1 MNFECFKCDD
11 CEKGNNADNEQ
22 VKVSPSSL
30 LYLDGL
36 ESGNII
42 SCVLLENVT
51 RGEAKRTQAVEDGR
65 FESCGSAVRKQNG
78 FCHWSVKQMAPP

>member
-1 MNFECFKCDD
+1 MIQNDP
-11 CEKGNNADNEQ
+11 ADPEQ
-22 VKVSPSSL
+22 VKVSLL

-42 SCVLLENVT
+42 SCVLFENVT

-65 FESCGSAVRKQNG
+65 FESCGSTVRKQNS
-78 FCHWSVKQMAPP
+78 FCHWSVKQMAPPQTHSIG